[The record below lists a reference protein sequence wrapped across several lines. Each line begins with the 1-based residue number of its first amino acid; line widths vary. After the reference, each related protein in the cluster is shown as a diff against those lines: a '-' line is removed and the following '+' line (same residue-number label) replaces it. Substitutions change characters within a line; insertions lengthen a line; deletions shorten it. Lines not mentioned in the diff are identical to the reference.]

1 MRPALDLFFPP
12 TTEQLT
18 FAKQI
23 GVDDIV
29 LFGTSLESWSE
40 LSFKNLVAIRN
51 QVENAGLRLFSIET
65 FPARFYDQIILGK
78 STHTEQLR
86 AYQEAIDNIGRAGI
100 KYHSYNWMP
109 TGVWRTTY
117 SHRLR
122 GGAKG
127 IAFNAIDIEKVPLSF
142 DRAYEE
148 EEFWEF
154 YSHFI
159 TELLPIAESA
169 GVNLSVHPNDP
180 PVASIGGVPQLFR
193 NKENF
198 DRAMAIRP
206 SDNHGLTFC
215 LGGWSAMGFGQT
227 MPDIIRE
234 YGPQGKIH
242 YVHFQSH
249 NGVPPF
255 FSENFVELADYNP
268 FGVVKALQEVGFD
281 GVMIPGHVPQL
292 DGDSEWRNT
301 YTVTDARYTH
311 PMGGHQAR
319 AYTIGF
325 MKGLI
330 SALKSPLRGLGV
342 NENT

>member
-12 TTEQLT
+12 TDEQLT

-23 GVDDIV
+23 GVDDVV
-29 LFGTSLESWSE
+29 LFGTSLERWSE
-40 LSFKNLVAIRN
+40 LSFKNLIAIRN
-51 QVENAGLRLFSIET
+51 RVEDAGLNLFSVET

-78 STHTEQLR
+78 PTRTEQLR
-86 AYQEAIDNIGRAGI
+86 AYQEAVDNLGRAGI

-127 IAFNAIDIEKVPLSF
+127 IAFDAKDLENAPLSF

-148 EEFWEF
+148 EEFWDYYSEF
-154 YSHFI
+154 IS
-159 TELLPIAESA
+159 ELLPVAEA
-169 GVNLSVHPNDP
+169 ADVKLSIHPNDP
-180 PVASIGGVPQLFR
+180 PVPSIGGVPQLFR
-193 NKENF
+193 SREAF
-198 DRAMAIRP
+198 DRALVARP
-206 SDNHGLTFC
+206 SDHHGLTFC
-215 LGGWSAMGFGQT
+215 LGGWSAMGFGET
-227 MPDIIRE
+227 MEDVIRH

-249 NGVPPF
+249 NVERDPGVPPF
-255 FSENFVELADYNP
+255 FSENFVELADFNP

-301 YTVTDARYTH
+301 YTVSDARYTH
-311 PMGGHQAR
+311 PMGGHRAR

-330 SALKSPLRGLGV
+330 SAV
-342 NENT
+342 NA

>member
-12 TTEQLT
+12 TSEQLT

-40 LSFKNLVAIRN
+40 LSFKNLIAIRN
-51 QVENAGLRLFSIET
+51 RVEDAGLRLFSIET

-78 STHTEQLR
+78 STRTEQLR

-127 IAFNAIDIEKVPLSF
+127 IAFKASDIENAPLSF

-148 EEFWEF
+148 EEFWD
-154 YSHFI
+154 YYAYFI
-159 TELLPIAESA
+159 SELVPVAQSA
-169 GVNLSVHPNDP
+169 GVKVSVHPNDP

-193 NKENF
+193 SKENF
-198 DRAMAIRP
+198 DRALQIQP
-206 SDNHGLTFC
+206 SDSHGLTFC

-227 MPDIIRE
+227 MPDVIRE
-234 YGPQGKIH
+234 YGSQGKIH

-249 NGVPPF
+249 NGIPPF

-268 FGVVKALQEVGFD
+268 FAVVQALQDTSFD

-301 YTVTDARYTH
+301 YTVSDARYTH

-330 SALKSPLRGLGV
+330 SALQY
-342 NENT
+342 EIA

>member
-1 MRPALDLFFPP
+1 M
-12 TTEQLT
+12 
-18 FAKQI
+18 
-23 GVDDIV
+23 
-29 LFGTSLESWSE
+29 LFGTSLANWSD
-40 LSFKNLVAIRN
+40 LSFKNLIAIRN
-51 QVENAGLRLFSIET
+51 RVEDAGLRLFSIET

-78 STHTEQLR
+78 AGRTEQIR

-100 KYHSYNWMP
+100 RHHSYNWMP

-127 IAFNAIDIEKVPLSF
+127 IAFQQSDIDNAPLSF

-148 EEFWEF
+148 AEFWDY
-154 YSHFI
+154 YSQFI
-159 TELLPIAESA
+159 TELLPVAEAA
-169 GVNLSVHPNDP
+169 GVKLSVHPNDP
-180 PVASIGGVPQLFR
+180 PIAQIGGVPQLFR
-193 NKENF
+193 NKANF
-198 DRAMAIRP
+198 DRAMAIQP
-206 SDNHGLTFC
+206 SDHHGLTFC
-215 LGGWSAMGFGQT
+215 LGGWSAMGFGAT
-227 MPDIIRE
+227 MADVIRE
-234 YGPQGKIH
+234 YGPQGKLH

-249 NGVPPF
+249 NGVPPL
-255 FSENFVELADYNP
+255 FSENFVELADYDP
-268 FGVVKALQEVGFD
+268 FAVVRALHEVGFD

-311 PMGGHQAR
+311 PMGGHRAR

-330 SALKSPLRGLGV
+330 SALTEPVRRTDSGSDGP
-342 NENT
+342 NA